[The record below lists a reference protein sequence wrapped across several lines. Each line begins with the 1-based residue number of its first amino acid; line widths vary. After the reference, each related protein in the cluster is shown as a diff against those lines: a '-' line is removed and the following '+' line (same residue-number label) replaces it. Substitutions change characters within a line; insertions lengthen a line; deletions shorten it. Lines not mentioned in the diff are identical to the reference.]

1 MSDTTGETLHGVGRR
16 AQTKA
21 FNRQAILDAA
31 RRVFARLG
39 FEATTIRDIIR
50 DTGLASGTFYNYFQ
64 SKEAVFEALEDDG
77 VRRFRPLLRARLDKS
92 TSFEELVH
100 GSLLAYFRFVAEE
113 HSEAGP
119 LAGITLRH
127 GAADT
132 PETRAIFQEVRTA
145 IETAV
150 ARGTAP
156 PIDADYF
163 TAGAIGLAREVCARM
178 LLREPLDLE
187 GAAGFCTHMLLGG
200 AQYTALRGE
209 RDDP

>member
-1 MSDTTGETLHGVGRR
+1 MSDPASEILQASGRR

-21 FNRQAILDAA
+21 LNRQAILDAA

-39 FEATTIRDIIR
+39 FEATSIRDIIR

-92 TSFEELVH
+92 TTFEEMVH

-119 LAGITLRH
+119 LAGIALRH
-127 GAADT
+127 GTADT
-132 PETRAIFQEVRTA
+132 PETSAIFQEVRTA

-150 ARGTAP
+150 ARGAAP

-163 TAGAIGLAREVCARM
+163 TAGAIGMAREVCARM
-178 LLREPLDLE
+178 FLRLPHDIE
-187 GAAGFCTHMLLGG
+187 GAADFCTRMLLGG
-200 AQYTALRGE
+200 AHYTASRG
-209 RDDP
+209 